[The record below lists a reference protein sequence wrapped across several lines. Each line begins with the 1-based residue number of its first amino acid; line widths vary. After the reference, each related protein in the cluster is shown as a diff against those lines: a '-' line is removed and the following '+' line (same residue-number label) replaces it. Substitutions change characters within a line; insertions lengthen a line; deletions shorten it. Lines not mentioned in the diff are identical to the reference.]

1 MPFHRRADRDV
12 VGIFAKA
19 PVPGYVKTRLAAEIG
34 PTAAAELYRWVGR
47 AVVATSAAA
56 ATHTTVVWYTPWGR
70 RTVIREW
77 LEGIPGVRLRA
88 QPAGDLGRRLRLA
101 FARHFEAGARR
112 VVIIGTDCPGITS
125 STLERAFDALRTTD
139 LVLGPAVDGGYYLIG
154 LRAPQPQLFQRMA
167 WSTDQLFRATVQ
179 RAGVLGCSCRV
190 LRRLRDLDTLDD
202 AQALGLLP
210 PSAYRDRC

>member
-56 ATHTTVVWYTPWGR
+56 TTHTTVVWCTPWGR
-70 RTVIREW
+70 RTLIREW
-77 LEGIPGVRLRA
+77 LKGIPGVRLRA
-88 QPAGDLGRRLRLA
+88 QPVGDLGRRLRLA

-125 STLERAFDALRTTD
+125 SNLERAFAALRTTD

-167 WSTDQLFRATVQ
+167 WSTDQVFRATVQ

-210 PSAYRDRC
+210 PSGYRDRR